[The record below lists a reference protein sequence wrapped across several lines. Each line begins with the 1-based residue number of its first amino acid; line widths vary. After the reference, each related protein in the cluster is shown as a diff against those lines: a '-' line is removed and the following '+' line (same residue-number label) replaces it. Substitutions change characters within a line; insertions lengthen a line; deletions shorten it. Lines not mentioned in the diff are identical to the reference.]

1 MLDWFKAR
9 PKNGGSSAHQA
20 ATQPAAPSADLSTR
34 VDGDHNNVVNIVL
47 QGGATQVLPL
57 RPKAWTGLPQ
67 DPSNVAALL
76 TWNTRLVPLLGRDE
90 EMAKL
95 RAWAEN
101 DHPVSIQLLHAPGG
115 QGKSRLAGEF
125 AAALEGWRHG
135 WVDLKEFSQAEALTW
150 QGRCLLLVDY
160 PEHQPAQLERLARAV
175 ERAAAQTGQRLRIL
189 LLARELQTVQAAFI
203 NRPCAAWMPP
213 PLALAEL
220 PDNAGH
226 AVVNAA
232 LERLGAFYGRDL
244 PPVAPA
250 DFENWRARHPLH
262 HNPLLATALAID
274 LAQQTEHRPS
284 AEQWLSGADLLA
296 ALVRNETD
304 WWEKAAGGFGS
315 PPGALTTVMAWAT
328 LSGRLSDRD
337 VNQTL
342 APDQGWSDS
351 ALRAV
356 HAALAA
362 ACRRAGEHGWAP
374 LEPDLL
380 AACFIDGWLDA
391 ADRQGREAH
400 DGALALALLHAGD
413 AKAFDEHINRLH
425 MLAYDQT
432 VRLGLRPPGDGHSL
446 ERIIWAWAEVQLSL
460 QAALGH
466 RLAQRPGW
474 PGFTWLAAQVSRR
487 RLANLAEGASDA
499 QRAESLNN
507 CAVHFSAA
515 GQWDLA
521 LVHAQ
526 KSVAIYCC
534 LVKVDPE
541 AHEPDLAKCLNNL
554 ANILSETGKWPE
566 ALVEAQLA
574 VQIGRRIVL
583 APSVANRAILAMGLN
598 NLANRL
604 SENGKWTDALV
615 TVREAAD
622 LRRTLALA
630 QPEIYEPDFAM
641 SLNNLANI
649 LSETGDLS
657 SALAAAREAEEI
669 YRRLAHAQPETYE
682 PDLAMSLNNLV
693 RYLSQSPDRRDA
705 LVAARDAVSIY
716 RRLAFAQPATYES
729 KLVRSLNNLANISG
743 ETGDR
748 LGALKTAQDAVS
760 ICRRLVLAQPAAHEP
775 DLAMNLR
782 TLMFCHDST
791 GDRVAAIKA
800 GEEALYVFSTLAERV
815 PAAFENDRA
824 MTERVLRIVRET

>member
-1 MLDWFKAR
+1 MLNWFRALWSRGYPASSQTAR
-9 PKNGGSSAHQA
+9 VSV
-20 ATQPAAPSADLSTR
+20 R
-34 VDGDHNNVVNIVL
+34 VNGDHNNVVTVVV
-47 QGGATQVLPL
+47 QGSGALLLPMRTTL
-57 RPKAWTGLPQ
+57 WTEPPQ
-67 DPSNVAALL
+67 DPQSVAALL
-76 TWNTRLVPLLGRDE
+76 RWNTRLAPLLGRE
-90 EMAKL
+90 AELEQL
-95 RAWAEN
+95 RAWAES
-101 DHPVSIQLLHAPGG
+101 DAPVSIQLLHAPGG
-115 QGKSRLAGEF
+115 QGKTRLAAEF
-125 AAALEGWRHG
+125 ASVSELAGWRYG
-135 WVDLKEFSQAEALTW
+135 WVDLGDFSQAEALTW

-160 PEHQPAQLERLARAV
+160 PEHHPAQLERLAQAV
-175 ERAAAQTGQRLRIL
+175 ERAAVQPGQRLRIL
-189 LLARELQTVQAAFI
+189 LVAREAQAVQTIFQ
-203 NRPCAAWMPP
+203 NRPCAAWLKP

-220 PDNAGH
+220 PTVSGYAL
-226 AVVNAA
+226 VQAA
-232 LERLGAFYGRDL
+232 LERLSVFYQRAL
-244 PPVAPA
+244 VPMAQA
-250 DFENWRARHPLH
+250 DFDVWRARHPLH
-262 HNPLLATALAID
+262 HSPLLATALAID
-274 LAQQTEHRPS
+274 LATNHEERPGPT
-284 AEQWLSGADLLA
+284 QWLSGPHLLA
-296 ALVRNETD
+296 RLVEHETR
-304 WWEKAAGGFGS
+304 WWERTAAGHGAPS
-315 PPGALTTVMAWAT
+315 GALTTVMAWAT
-328 LSGRLSDRD
+328 LSGRLTDQEI
-337 VNQTL
+337 NQTL
-342 APDQGWSDS
+342 ATDLDWSDADRRS
-351 ALRAV
+351 I
-356 HAALAA
+356 HAALSAV
-362 ACRRAGEHGWAP
+362 CRRVGAHGWAP
-374 LEPDLL
+374 VEPDLL
-380 AACFIDGWLDA
+380 AAHFIDGWLGLPA
-391 ADRQGREAH
+391 RQGREGQ
-400 DGALALALLHAGD
+400 DGALAQTLLHAVD
-413 AKAFDEHINRLH
+413 PNAFDLHLNRLH

-446 ERIIWAWAEVQLSL
+446 ERMIWAWAEVQLSL
-460 QAALGH
+460 QTALGH

-474 PGFTWLAAQVSRR
+474 PGFSWLAAQVSRR

-521 LVHAQ
+521 LVHAR

-541 AHEPDLAKCLNNL
+541 AREPDLAKCLNNL

-583 APSVANRAILAMGLN
+583 APSVANKAILAMGLN

-604 SENGKWTDALV
+604 SENGQWTDALV
-615 TVREAAD
+615 TVREAVD
-622 LRRTLALA
+622 IRRTLALA

-693 RYLSQSPDRRDA
+693 RYLSQNPDRRYA

-716 RRLAFAQPATYES
+716 RRLAFAQPATYEP
-729 KLVRSLNNLANISG
+729 KLVKSLNNLANIAG
-743 ETGDR
+743 ETGDWP
-748 LGALKTAQDAVS
+748 GALKTAQDAVNV
-760 ICRRLVLAQPAAHEP
+760 CRRLVLAQPEAYEP